1 MLHNNTKYGE
11 KKLIIVKNL
20 KNEQINSINFF
31 MGGLSMNSVHEKIMK
46 ITPAVFM

>member
-11 KKLIIVKNL
+11 KRLKIVKNL

-31 MGGLSMNSVHEKIMK
+31 MGGLSINSVHEKIMK
-46 ITPAVFM
+46 ITPAVVM